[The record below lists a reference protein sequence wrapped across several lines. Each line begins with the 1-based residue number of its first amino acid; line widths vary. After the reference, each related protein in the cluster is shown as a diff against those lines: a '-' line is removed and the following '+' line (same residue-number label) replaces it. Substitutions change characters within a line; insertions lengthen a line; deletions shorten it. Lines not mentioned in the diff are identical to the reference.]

1 MNYSPAGVYNKSNSF
16 LGQLITLVAW
26 VGLVACIIELYFLI
40 GEGKDFLR
48 GWAGVVHYDTGWNKL
63 IQFYGGLGVLCF
75 GIATGIGLK
84 FIAAIL
90 VGLYLVSAMGSTFYV
105 KTMKAPSALPVVQG
119 ASVGNS
125 RQAPRA
131 QPVAT
136 EYPNYNRASFGKNS
150 DLHANTRL
158 NQHWKAEALKKNM
171 KIVRNLKAHEI
182 TWCKT
187 TPNLDKPN
195 QRNCYTGK
203 KWRH

>member
-1 MNYSPAGVYNKSNSF
+1 MYQASQVYSKSNSF

-26 VGLVACIIELYFLI
+26 IGLAACVIQLYFLI

-63 IQFYGGLGVLCF
+63 IQFYGGLGFLCF

-84 FIAAIL
+84 FIAATL

-119 ASVGNS
+119 ASVGNN

-136 EYPNYNRASFGKNS
+136 QYPNQNRASFGQKKTGAQAWT
-150 DLHANTRL
+150 DI
-158 NQHWKAEALKKNM
+158 ALSKNM
-171 KIVRNLKAHEI
+171 KIVRPLKPNEM

-187 TPNLDKPN
+187 ATLDY
-195 QRNCYTGK
+195 RNKINCNTGK
-203 KWRH
+203 VWKY